1 MSNVNPDIE
10 NMQKS
15 IAEDFKEALLSSDE
29 QNAHRIYAE
38 ASSRYS
44 PLDFVEEVVV
54 PALDEIGTGWANHQ
68 YALAQV
74 YMSGRICE
82 NVVDAILPVES
93 RMPAKQ
99 PKMAIALLN
108 DYHALGKRIVYATL
122 RAGGYVVQDYGQVEA
137 DELVERIMT
146 DQLDLILI
154 SVLMLSSALEVKHVS
169 RKLRE
174 RGSRVKIA
182 VGGAPFRLDHDLWQ
196 MVEADAFG
204 LTASDALVIARAT
217 SREAQP

>member
-1 MSNVNPDIE
+1 MIKGNPGLG
-10 NMQKS
+10 NMHKS

-29 QNAHRIYAE
+29 QNARRIFAE
-38 ASSRYS
+38 ASRRYS
-44 PLDFVEEVVV
+44 PLAFVEEVVV

-93 RMPAKQ
+93 RMLENP
-99 PKMAIALLN
+99 PKMAIALLT

-122 RAGGYVVQDYGQVEA
+122 RAGGYLVQDYGQVEA
-137 DELVERIMT
+137 DELVERVIN

-154 SVLMLSSALEVKHVS
+154 SVLMLSSALEVKYVS

-174 RGSRVKIA
+174 HGSRVKIA

-204 LTASDALVIARAT
+204 FTASDALVIARAT
-217 SREAQP
+217 SRESQQ